1 MSELLDSLRLAGRDD
16 VRGELGTATGG
27 RRRRSAERLFYLGLA
42 AAIAAA
48 VLLGFSRTFF
58 LRQWF
63 PEWARAHGAPETI
76 FYVHGV
82 VFAAWFLLLL
92 VQPSL
97 VTAGRV
103 DLHRRLGL
111 LGAALA
117 VAVAARAA
125 AEEHRALRARG
136 DPARGAAARR
146 GAAGACRE
154 RQGRSRQIAAEARS
168 AGHGYGAATA
178 STPRTT
184 SVKSGSP
191 GPPGL
196 SPSSKLI
203 VQLGKVPVTCAA
215 GAARAGSPASAV
227 PWLNRSRT

>member
-1 MSELLDSLRLAGRDD
+1 MSGASSAPPPADAAAGRPS
-16 VRGELGTATGG
+16 ACSISASPP
-27 RRRRSAERLFYLGLA
+27 RSPPRSSSASPARS
-42 AAIAAA
+42 
-48 VLLGFSRTFF
+48 FSDSGS
-58 LRQWF
+58 
-63 PEWARAHGAPETI
+63 PNGPAHGAPETI